1 MTQNSEDK
9 VRDLAYHLWVEAGQP
24 EGRAMD
30 FWLAA
35 ELHVSGMVAAAQV
48 AAPVKPRAAKPKAAP
63 KAAPSED
70 KPKAA
75 PRSRAKAK

>member
-1 MTQNSEDK
+1 MTQDSEAK
-9 VRDLAYHLWVEAGQP
+9 VRDLAYQLWVEAGQP
-24 EGRAMD
+24 EGRALD

-35 ELHVSGMVAAAQV
+35 ELHVSGIVASESL
-48 AAPVKPRAAKPKAAP
+48 APTKTRTAKPKAA

>member
-24 EGRAMD
+24 EGRALD

-35 ELHVSGMVAAAQV
+35 ELHVSSMAAAV
-48 AAPVKPRAAKPKAAP
+48 AAPAKPRAAKPKAAA
-63 KAAPSED
+63 KAAPSGD